1 MRRRGA
7 AATADDVQKA
17 AGSELFDH
25 FGHLRRG
32 FVVFTERIWQAG
44 VGVRRNLGVGLVGEL
59 LQVRAQFLGAQGAVQ
74 ADRDRLGVAN
84 RVPER
89 FGGLPGQGPP
99 GSIGDGPGDHDR
111 QFDAVFLEHL
121 LHGED
126 GCLGVEGVEDGFD
139 QDQVGAAFD
148 QAAGRFGVVLY
159 QQVEGDIAKAR
170 VVDVRGNRARTA
182 GRAEHA
188 GDKAWL
194 VRGFQGLGITDLAGQ
209 AGTFD
214 VQFVHQGFHAVVGL
228 GYLGGVEG
236 VGLEDV
242 RPGIQ
247 VGLFDGT
254 DDIRAGQHQQV
265 VVALD
270 VARPVGEAF
279 ATVVVLLEAV
289 ALDHR
294 AHAAI
299 ENQDTLFESLLKS
312 LETSAA
318 VRHRTT

>member
-74 ADRDRLGVAN
+74 ADRDRPGVAN

-148 QAAGRFGVVLY
+148 QALGGFGVVFH
-159 QQVEGDIAKAR
+159 QFIEGHVAIAG
-170 VVDVRGNRARTA
+170 VVHVRRQRAGAA

-188 GDKAWL
+188 GNEARL
-194 VRGFQGLGITDLAGQ
+194 VRGFQGLGVGDLARQ
-209 AGTFD
+209 AC
-214 VQFVHQGFHAVVGL
+214 
-228 GYLGGVEG
+228 
-236 VGLEDV
+236 
-242 RPGIQ
+242 
-247 VGLFDGT
+247 
-254 DDIRAGQHQQV
+254 
-265 VVALD
+265 
-270 VARPVGEAF
+270 AF
-279 ATVVVLLEAV
+279 YV
-289 ALDHR
+289 
-294 AHAAI
+294 
-299 ENQDTLFESLLKS
+299 
-312 LETSAA
+312 
-318 VRHRTT
+318 

>member
-1 MRRRGA
+1 MARRGA
-7 AATADDVQKA
+7 AAAADDVEEA
-17 AGSELFDH
+17 ALGELFDDLGG
-25 FGHLRRG
+25 FRRQ
-32 FVVFTERIWQAG
+32 FVVLAEFVRQAG
-44 VGVRRNLGVGLVGEL
+44 VRVRGNVGAGLVRQL
-59 LQVRAQFLGAQGAVQ
+59 LEVRAQFTGAEGAVQ
-74 ADRDRLGVAN
+74 ADGNRLGVGHG
-84 RVPER
+84 VPEG
-89 FGGLPGQGPP
+89 FGGLARQGAAR
-99 GSIGDGPGDHDR
+99 SVGDGAGNHDR
-111 QFDAVFLEHL
+111 QFDAQFFEYALY
-121 LHGED
+121 GKD
-126 GCLGVEGVEDGFD
+126 RGLGVEGVEDGFD

-188 GDKAWL
+188 GDEAWL

-228 GYLGGVEG
+228 GHLGGVEG

-242 RPGIQ
+242 CTGVQ
-247 VGLFDGT
+247 VGLLDGT
-254 DDIRAGQHQQV
+254 NHVGAGQYQQV

-270 VARPVGEAF
+270 VARPVGEAL
-279 ATVVVLLEAV
+279 ATIVVLLEAI
-289 ALDHR
+289 ALDHGT
-294 AHAAI
+294 HAAI
-299 ENQDTLFESLLKS
+299 ENQNALFEGLLKC